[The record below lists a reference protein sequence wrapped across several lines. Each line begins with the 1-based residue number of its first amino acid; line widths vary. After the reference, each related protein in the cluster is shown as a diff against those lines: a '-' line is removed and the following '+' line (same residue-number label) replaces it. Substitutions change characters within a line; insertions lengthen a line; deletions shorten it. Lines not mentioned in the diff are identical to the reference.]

1 MRRVLL
7 TAGVAAVSLLAAGCA
22 SSATGASN
30 SGSSPVVLRLGFLAN
45 ITHEPALVGIAK
57 GYFTKDLGKNVTLKT
72 SVFSTGTEETTAL
85 LAGQLDAAYVGPNPA
100 INAWQKSN
108 GTAIKIISGAASGG
122 ASLVVKKGIT
132 SAAQLKGKS
141 LATPSL
147 GNTQD
152 VALRFWLK
160 QHGLATTPTGGG
172 DLSIKPIKPNSA
184 AVLEFASGQIDGGW
198 EPEPYAT
205 EMVLDGGT
213 RLVNEASL
221 WPGGNFVTT
230 NLVVTQS
237 FLKDHPSTVNGLLK
251 GQIEANSYINSNS
264 TAAASAANA
273 ELTKLLGKGLKPNV
287 LSRGA
292 AVHPLHQRPHRVVA
306 GHRCP
311 ARGGRGPAHAGE
323 EPARH
328 LRPRPAQRTAEGGR
342 TTTGEPM
349 SLDQRQA
356 APPGLLPGASARSG
370 AVTND
375 ALNGAD
381 GTTAISISE
390 VSKAFGHGKTTLHA
404 LDRVSLDVAL
414 GEFVCLIGASGCGKS
429 TLLSLVAGL
438 DTPTAGMIDTSG
450 RKVALMF
457 QEPALFPWLT
467 AAKNVELALRPSGM
481 TAKARRE
488 PGRGTAGSGAPRTA
502 SATSGRTSCP
512 AACASGWRWP
522 GRWPPTPTCCSW
534 TSRSAPWTP

>member
-30 SGSSPVVLRLGFLAN
+30 SGSSPVVLRMGFLAN
-45 ITHEPALVGIAK
+45 ITHEPALVGLAK
-57 GYFTKDLGKNVTLKT
+57 GFFTKELGKNVTLKT

-160 QHGLATTPTGGG
+160 QHGLTTTPTGGG

-237 FLKDHPSTVNGLLK
+237 FLKAHPSTVNGLLK
-251 GQIEANSYINSNS
+251 GQIAANSYINSNS
-264 TAAASAANA
+264 SAAAIAANA

-287 LSRGA
+287 LA
-292 AVHPLHQRPHRVVA
+292 AALPYIHFTNDPIASSLVTDAQHGVA
-306 GHRCP
+306 V
-311 ARGGRGPAHAGE
+311 
-323 EPARH
+323 
-328 LRPRPAQRTAEGGR
+328 
-342 TTTGEPM
+342 
-349 SLDQRQA
+349 
-356 APPGLLPGASARSG
+356 GLLTPVKNLSG
-370 AVTND
+370 IYDLGPLN
-375 ALNGAD
+375 ALLKAD
-381 GTTAISISE
+381 GQPQ
-390 VSKAFGHGKTTLHA
+390 VS
-404 LDRVSLDVAL
+404 S
-414 GEFVCLIGASGCGKS
+414 
-429 TLLSLVAGL
+429 
-438 DTPTAGMIDTSG
+438 
-450 RKVALMF
+450 
-457 QEPALFPWLT
+457 
-467 AAKNVELALRPSGM
+467 
-481 TAKARRE
+481 
-488 PGRGTAGSGAPRTA
+488 
-502 SATSGRTSCP
+502 
-512 AACASGWRWP
+512 
-522 GRWPPTPTCCSW
+522 
-534 TSRSAPWTP
+534 